1 MLVSF
6 LNNNLNTMFLLCDR
20 CSRVSTKPVSVCLV
34 GLKGLLSKLLVTTV
48 LNCVDFKSVWVC
60 VNIMILCEQIRNWV
74 ESSNNAKGHHKYNFC
89 VRNFWMSEIWD
100 VLCNVV
106 SHLRSGGRSAIIVLN
121 HTIMKLWGHSNNHVI
136 KVRIEVTAFWY
147 IKTKW
152 WCIVI
157 TSEQVIWVVSKT
169 RLMGTSFWKLWW
181 PNTLISIFCLM
192 DSHVWWPDS
201 VMDLTLSKVPLLEV
215 IWAVLLMTW
224 MDLGQVNHLASEF
237 NLSETFINKKI
248 VLLMHSSVTT
258 LTSSAEN
265 FETSSQSI

>member
-6 LNNNLNTMFLLCDR
+6 LNNNLNTMFLLCDC
-20 CSRVSTKPVSVCLV
+20 CSRVSAEPVSACLV
-34 GLKGLLSKLLVTTV
+34 SLKGLLSKLLVTTI

-60 VNIMILCEQIRNWV
+60 VNIMILSEQIRNWV
-74 ESSNNAKGHHKYNFC
+74 ECCDDAKCHHKNNFS

-100 VLCNVV
+100 VFCNIV
-106 SHLRSGGRSAIIVLN
+106 SHLRSWGRSAIIVFN
-121 HTIMKLWGHSNNHVI
+121 HTIMKLRWHSNDHVI
-136 KVRIEVTAFWY
+136 KIWIEVTAFRY

-169 RLMGTSFWKLWW
+169 WLMGTSLWKLWW

-224 MDLGQVNHLASEF
+224 MDLRQVNHLAS
-237 NLSETFINKKI
+237 
-248 VLLMHSSVTT
+248 
-258 LTSSAEN
+258 
-265 FETSSQSI
+265 